1 MLWLILFGTLQVSA
15 HFKLKLAVAV
25 AVAVLDFGL
34 GGDKSDGAFCQ
45 SIRDEL
51 RGAFYNCGPALIR
64 ARAKL
69 WAFNFRRGRTL
80 DTTPRFSDFPF
91 CIALPTHRL
100 QAEITQLWGKCCIL
114 TTLSK
119 YFAFSV
125 SFRISAG
132 GTNTPFCYSNP

>member
-1 MLWLILFGTLQVSA
+1 MLWLILFGRTLQVSA

-64 ARAKL
+64 ARSPS
-69 WAFNFRRGRTL
+69 FGRSTSEEGGPWIL
-80 DTTPRFSDFPF
+80 LQGSVISRSVLLFQH
-91 CIALPTHRL
+91 IACK
-100 QAEITQLWGKCCIL
+100 QK
-114 TTLSK
+114 
-119 YFAFSV
+119 
-125 SFRISAG
+125 
-132 GTNTPFCYSNP
+132 